1 MIKKYLYIALLKI
14 KQTKRYVIAFIVVLI
29 AVIALNF
36 LSDTFLDRIA
46 DRKYEDYFNSNYKV
60 FSIGI
65 PKDINFAGEPTPIK
79 DFSVRESM
87 ERELV
92 VNTYWQSQTL
102 LLYKRANRWFPIIE
116 PILKQYKIPDDF
128 KYIAL
133 IESQLTNAVSPR
145 GATGFWQIVESTGKE
160 YGLEITD
167 EVDERYNIVK
177 STEAACKYFKES
189 YKQFNN
195 WTLAAASYNIGKTG
209 LQLQLNRQR
218 ESSYYNLLLNDE
230 TARYIYRV
238 LAIKEIISR
247 PKIYGFILRKKDLY
261 PPIPTKKIIVDTTIH
276 NLVYFSNDQGVSY
289 KYLKLFNP
297 WLRTGSLNNEQRK
310 KYIIELP
317 KKGDEIY
324 DLEGNYD
331 GSDIL
336 TKSDSINLDVP
347 TKIQADSLTNVIHHM
362 VKEAETFESIAKL
375 YNVTIEE
382 IKKWNNLP
390 EKTDLKLTKEL
401 IIFVKQKKQI
411 INN

>member
-1 MIKKYLYIALLKI
+1 MIKKYLYLTLLKI
-14 KQTKRYVIAFIVVLI
+14 KQTKKYVISFVLVLI
-29 AVIALNF
+29 AVSALKF
-36 LSDTFLDRIA
+36 FTDTFLDRIA

-60 FSIGI
+60 FSIQI
-65 PKDINFAGEPTPIK
+65 PKDINFAEESTPIK

-133 IESQLTNAVSPR
+133 IESQLTNVVSPR

-160 YGLEITD
+160 YGLEITE
-167 EVDERYNIVK
+167 EVDERYNIAK
-177 STEAACKYFKES
+177 STEAACKYFKEA

-261 PPIPTKKIIVDTTIH
+261 PPIPTKKIIIDTTIH
-276 NLVYFSNDQGVSY
+276 NLVNFSIDQGVSY

-297 WLRTGSLNNEQRK
+297 WLRAGSLNNDQRK

-317 KKGDEIY
+317 KNGDKIY
-324 DLEGNYD
+324 DFEGNYD

-336 TKSDSINLDVP
+336 TKTDSVNLDVS
-347 TKIQADSLTNVIHHM
+347 TKIHADSLIRIVKHI
-362 VKEAETFESIAKL
+362 VKETETLESIAKL
-375 YNVTIEE
+375 YNVTIVE
-382 IKKWNNLP
+382 IKTWNKLP

-401 IIFVKQKKQI
+401 IIFVKHK
-411 INN
+411 

>member
-14 KQTKRYVIAFIVVLI
+14 KQTKRYVISFIFVLV
-29 AVIALNF
+29 AVIALKF
-36 LSDTFLDRIA
+36 FSDTYLDRIA

-60 FSIGI
+60 FSIRI

-102 LLYKRANRWFPIIE
+102 LLYKRANRWFPVIE
-116 PILKQYKIPDDF
+116 PILKRYKIPEDF

-133 IESQLTNAVSPR
+133 IESQLTNVVSPR

-167 EVDERYNIVK
+167 EVDERYNIEK
-177 STEAACKYFKES
+177 STEAACKYFKEA

-195 WTLAAASYNIGKTG
+195 WTLTAASYNIGKTG

-218 ESSYYNLLLNDE
+218 ETSYYNLLLNEE
-230 TARYIYRV
+230 TARYVYRI

-261 PPIPTKKIIVDTTIH
+261 PPIPTKKIVVDTTIH
-276 NLVYFSNDQGVSY
+276 NLVNFSLDQGVSY

-297 WLRTGSLNNEQRK
+297 WLRTGSLNNDQRK

-317 KKGDEIY
+317 KSGDEIY
-324 DLEGNYD
+324 DFEGNYN

-336 TKSDSINLDVP
+336 TKSDSVNLESSSE
-347 TKIQADSLTNVIHHM
+347 IQKDSLIHFINHI
-362 VKEAETFESIAKL
+362 VKETETLESIAKL
-375 YNVTIEE
+375 YNVSIIE
-382 IKKWNNLP
+382 IKRWNKLP

-401 IIFVKQKKQI
+401 IIFVKQK
-411 INN
+411 